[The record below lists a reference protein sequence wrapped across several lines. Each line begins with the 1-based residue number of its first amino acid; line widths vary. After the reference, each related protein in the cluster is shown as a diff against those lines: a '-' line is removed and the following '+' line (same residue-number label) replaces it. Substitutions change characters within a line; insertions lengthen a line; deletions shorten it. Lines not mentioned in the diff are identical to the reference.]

1 MELVRTN
8 DNCVG
13 CNKCI
18 RACSCVGAN
27 VAEFKD
33 GKNRIVVDP
42 EKCIGCGA
50 CLDVCEHNAREFV
63 DDTEKF
69 FEDLKKG
76 EKISIL
82 VAPAFKANYY
92 KEYENILGQLKAC
105 GVNRIISISFG
116 ADITTWAYIQ
126 YI

>member
-18 RACSCVGAN
+18 RACRCVGAN
-27 VAEFKD
+27 VSEYKD

-42 EKCIGCGA
+42 DKCIGCGA
-50 CLDVCEHNAREFV
+50 CLDVCEHDAREFV

-76 EKISIL
+76 EKISLL
-82 VAPAFKANYY
+82 VAPAFKANYLAWCFY
-92 KEYENILGQLKAC
+92 FE
-105 GVNRIISISFG
+105 RIQRKCVLNYY
-116 ADITTWAYIQ
+116 TIQ
-126 YI
+126 QCS